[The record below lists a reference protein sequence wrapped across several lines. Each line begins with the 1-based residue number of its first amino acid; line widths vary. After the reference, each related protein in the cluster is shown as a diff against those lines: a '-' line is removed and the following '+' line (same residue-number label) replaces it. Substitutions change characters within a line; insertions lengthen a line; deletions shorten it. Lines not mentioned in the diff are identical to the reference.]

1 MYGYQLMNKQT
12 VLKEL
17 ERIALRKDEHDHE
30 YADGLLCELLI
41 ELGHADVVELYHKVP
56 KWFE

>member
-1 MYGYQLMNKQT
+1 MNKQT